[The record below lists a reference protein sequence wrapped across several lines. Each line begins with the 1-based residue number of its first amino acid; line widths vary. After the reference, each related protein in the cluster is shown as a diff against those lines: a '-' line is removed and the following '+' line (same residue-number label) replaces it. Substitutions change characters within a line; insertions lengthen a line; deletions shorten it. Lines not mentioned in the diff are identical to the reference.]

1 MLGTNIVSE
10 ACSVTE
16 ELALRAADIVV
27 QHSQGAS
34 MNSSEM
40 RFLMALKLGDYQDEA
55 ALMVH
60 VNIYLSKFSEE
71 TVLAFC
77 KLFLKI
83 FPITY
88 SFLNKL
94 EQQHLKINLLNE
106 LLGIPMDNVHGFL
119 HENNWNPRRHY
130 TASMLKI
137 LFQRTAPAYH
147 DVIPNEEIY
156 LRQQFKIPEPNEC
169 YEREKFDRRKEVR
182 NRLFELF
189 NVFKQVAERYG
200 FSDTKVFI
208 KYLLDK
214 KERNKKVH
222 LTEEFRSAWK
232 ARNDGTG
239 TVGSFDSF
247 LTDIL
252 KLPIESN
259 PDLLSFTKSY
269 KHRCVS
275 QADDWW

>member
-1 MLGTNIVSE
+1 M
-10 ACSVTE
+10 
-16 ELALRAADIVV
+16 ALR
-27 QHSQGAS
+27 
-34 MNSSEM
+34 
-40 RFLMALKLGDYQDEA
+40 LGDCQDEA
-55 ALMVH
+55 ALMVN
-60 VNIYLSKFSEE
+60 VNIYLLEFSEE
-71 TVLAFC
+71 TVAAFC
-77 KLFLKI
+77 KLFLEI
-83 FPITY
+83 FPIIY
-88 SFLNKL
+88 NFLNKL

-119 HENNWNPRRHY
+119 HENNWNPRWHY

-137 LFQRTAPAYH
+137 LFQRTAPAYY
-147 DVIPNEEIY
+147 DVTDNEVIY

-169 YEREKFDRRKEVR
+169 DEREKFDRRKEVR

-232 ARNDGTG
+232 TRNDGTDI
-239 TVGSFDSF
+239 VGSFNSF

-252 KLPIESN
+252 KLPIESH
-259 PDLLSFTKSY
+259 PDCLSFTKSY

-275 QADDWW
+275 QDFNCW